1 LIGYRENIEK
11 IEQIEMKTVLVLT
24 LGLLVLSAAAQ
35 SETLNRAITH
45 DGKER
50 TFRLTVPA
58 AAAGKALPL
67 VIGLHYYPGSG
78 RGFENLTG
86 FSALAQR
93 EGFLIAYPDGLND
106 AFNALMCC
114 GGEDDV
120 GFIRAMID
128 KIASEHKVDRRRIYA
143 TGISNGGDMTFRLA
157 AELPGVFAAIA
168 PVSGGMTGDWIEKKT
183 GNLPTEP
190 VSLLTF
196 IGERDRYARAFIEG
210 TEFWSEKLNCA
221 TKASP
226 VEGTTV
232 QLRQGTCADGSSVQ
246 IYVLPEMGHA
256 WPGGIGAGSLAYGT
270 SPFKATE
277 LIWEFFRRNPRN

>member
-1 LIGYRENIEK
+1 MAARLKLLLTCGFG
-11 IEQIEMKTVLVLT
+11 LLT
-24 LGLLVLSAAAQ
+24 LTPVAS
-35 SETLNRAITH
+35 SETLNQTIMH

-50 TFRLTVPA
+50 TFRLIVPSTS
-58 AAAGKALPL
+58 GEEALPL

-86 FSALAQR
+86 FSALAER

-232 QLRQGTCADGSSVQ
+232 QLR
-246 IYVLPEMGHA
+246 
-256 WPGGIGAGSLAYGT
+256 
-270 SPFKATE
+270 
-277 LIWEFFRRNPRN
+277 